1 MTVVALCSAKHS
13 PGVSTC
19 ALMMTLLWPRAALL
33 AECDPAGGDVLAG
46 FFAGTVQADRGV
58 VGLAAAHRAGELEA
72 QWPAQTLPLDADGGR
87 GVIAGITDP
96 AQAAGMLPMWGELA
110 GLFAGL
116 GARRGVDVLWDAG
129 RLGAEHFP
137 DPVLRQADVVLLV
150 LRSDLPAVT
159 AARGRVAG
167 LREQLGPDADRRLGL
182 LVVGPAMPYTTARIE
197 TGLGV
202 PVLASV
208 AWDPQSA
215 QVLSLGADRS
225 RRFALSPLVR
235 STRVAIDKVGDWARQ
250 QAGEVGVPTAPR
262 SRESSG
268 V

>member
-19 ALMMTLLWPRAALL
+19 ALAMTLLWPRAALL

-58 VGLAAAHRAGELEA
+58 LALASAHRAGELEA
-72 QWPAQTLPLDADGGR
+72 QWPAQTVALDAGGGR
-87 GVIAGITDP
+87 GVIPGISDP
-96 AQAAGMLPMWGELA
+96 AQAAGMLPLWGELA
-110 GLFAGL
+110 ALFADL
-116 GARRGVDVLWDAG
+116 GARRGVDVLIDAG

-137 DPVLRQADVVLLV
+137 AAVLRGADVVLLV

-159 AARGRVAG
+159 AARGRVAV
-167 LREQLGPDADRRLGL
+167 LREQLGAGADGRLGL
-182 LVVGPAMPYTTARIE
+182 LVVGPAMPYKTARIE
-197 TGLGV
+197 AGLGV

-208 AWDPQSA
+208 AWDPASA
-215 QVLSLGADRS
+215 SALSVGADRG
-225 RRFALSPLVR
+225 RRFAVSPLVR
-235 STRVAIDKVGDWARQ
+235 STRAAIDAVGLWASQ
-250 QAGEVGVPTAPR
+250 QAVEVGAPPAPR
-262 SRESSG
+262 SRENSG